1 MIADVASGP
10 MMTCLD
16 VPKSAYITMAA
27 SATYSPA
34 TGVTPAKSPKAIAE
48 GTSTATTVMAT
59 TNSVLSSAGLKSLM
73 RARPGMNR
81 AMPLGVGV
89 VDCIGLL
96 FRCVY

>member
-34 TGVTPAKSPKAIAE
+34 TGVTPARSPKAIAE

-59 TNSVLSSAGLKSLM
+59 TNSVLSSAGLNPLM

-81 AMPLGVGV
+81 AMPVVGGG
-89 VDCIGLL
+89 DEDIGTPLS
-96 FRCVY
+96 